1 MIRLKTLLEDANV
14 ACPLPKGHAGEIQQ
28 YLICK
33 GFLAADQKDSKFG
46 DESAK
51 AVGRFIKNKLKVDPK
66 INSVEDLQ
74 SYMKLLGM
82 DTGTPGFGSVMANA
96 VADLI
101 AMLDNMQTLAT
112 RYMQNP
118 KFLET
123 VKFVANTL
131 AVTLKGKQAN
141 VGNDKYWNDNVA
153 YWSFKIYAEYPTY
166 IDNVKIHSIT
176 KRNIVLHINMHIDY
190 YIEIQEYFTGIK
202 QLTKS
207 GRLDLF
213 IEADIAVITSISN
226 GQFCWS
232 LQTNNIVVQSSQI
245 RVPGT
250 TWTVYVK
257 PADRGDASGIMDAN
271 IVLNLGSFMGVEV
284 GTINLKT
291 LQPKNLID
299 AHLAKPKCETFVNLI
314 KKLK

>member
-82 DTGTPGFGSVMANA
+82 DTGSPGFGSVMANA

-123 VKFVANTL
+123 VKFIANTL

-153 YWSFKIYAEYPTY
+153 YWSFKVYAEYPTY
-166 IDNVKIHSIT
+166 VDSIKIHSIT
-176 KRNIVLHINMHIDY
+176 KQNVVLQCNMYINY
-190 YIEIQEYFTGIK
+190 YIEVQDYWTGAKII
-202 QLTKS
+202 TKS
-207 GRLDLF
+207 GKLDLF
-213 IEADIAVITSISN
+213 VEADIAVITSIAN
-226 GQFCWS
+226 GRFCWN
-232 LQTNNIVVQSSQI
+232 LQTNNIVVHSSRI
-245 RVPGT
+245 NIGNT
-250 TWTVYVK
+250 TWTLYVK
-257 PADRGDASGIMDAN
+257 PADRGNKSGIMDAN
-271 IVLNLGSFMGVEV
+271 IILDFGTFMGQKV

-291 LQPKNLID
+291 VQPKNLID